1 MQKKLI
7 IFMPSI
13 EGGGV
18 EKNLFII
25 SNFLSKKINNI
36 ILITASYHYN
46 KYFNKKIKIINPK
59 VKFWDLCGRK
69 AKYLICLYILFKEII
84 KTKKILIFAFQA
96 NIYCIIL
103 AKIFNV
109 KIITR
114 SNSSP
119 SGWSKNFFKKILY
132 KIILRLSNKI
142 IVNSLEFK
150 KEMKKKF
157 FINAKCIYNPL
168 NTKEIKILAKEK
180 IKFNFLKKKKN
191 CINILNVGRFV
202 EQKDHFT
209 LLKALNFIS
218 HKINFK
224 ALIVGKGINKNKMTE
239 YIRSKQLN
247 KKIKIINFQKNPY
260 KYMNLC
266 DVFILSSIYEGLPN
280 VLLEAITL
288 KKFVISSSCPTGPK
302 EILSNGKGGFLFNP
316 GNYKLL
322 AKKIEIFYLN
332 QKKLKNKSEYA
343 YKKLYRFDY
352 KNNLNEYLKII
363 LKYL

>member
-25 SNFLSKKINNI
+25 SNFLSKKINNV

-69 AKYLICLYILFKEII
+69 AKYLICLYILLKEII

-132 KIILRLSNKI
+132 KIILRLSNKV

-157 FINAKCIYNPL
+157 FIDTKCIYNPL

-180 IKFNFLKKKKN
+180 VKFNFFKKN
-191 CINILNVGRFV
+191 CINILNIGRFV
-202 EQKDHFT
+202 DQKDHFT
-209 LLKALNFIS
+209 LLKALKVIN
-218 HKINFK
+218 HKINFRI
-224 ALIVGKGINKNKMTE
+224 LIIGKGINKNRMTE
-239 YIRSKQLN
+239 YIKSNQLN
-247 KKIKIINFQKNPY
+247 KKVKIINFQKNPY
-260 KYMNLC
+260 KYIRLC

-280 VLLEAITL
+280 VLLEAIAL

-316 GNYKLL
+316 GNYMLL
-322 AKKIEIFYLN
+322 AKKIEMFDIN
-332 QKKLKNKSEYA
+332 KKKLKNKSEYA

-352 KNNLNEYLKII
+352 NNNLNKYLKIV